1 MQDCQVQLF
10 WPPIL
15 IRRPFARG
23 VMEWAFCFG
32 LSWFFVC
39 HICLSVVGDVSQT
52 PPLTRGPLREKSVCL
67 PEAMYHHGIW
77 LAQYI
82 FPIPSIGISY
92 GISRCVTR
100 TSLAQR
106 TRRTRRKTGRS
117 GHLLNSRW

>member
-10 WPPIL
+10 RPPIP
-15 IRRPFARG
+15 IRRPCARG

-39 HICLSVVGDVSQT
+39 HICLSVVGDVSET
-52 PPLTRGPLREKSVCL
+52 PPLTRSPLRKIFAVVL

-82 FPIPSIGISY
+82 FPIRSIGISY
-92 GISRCVTR
+92 GRAAR
-100 TSLAQR
+100 LMLAE
-106 TRRTRRKTGRS
+106 
-117 GHLLNSRW
+117 